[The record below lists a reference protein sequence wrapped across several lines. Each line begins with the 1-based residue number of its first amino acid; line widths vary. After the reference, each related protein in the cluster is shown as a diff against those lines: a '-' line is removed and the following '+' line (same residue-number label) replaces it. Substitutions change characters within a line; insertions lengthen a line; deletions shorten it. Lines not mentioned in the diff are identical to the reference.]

1 MHMDNL
7 NLVVGS
13 WELLQCGL
21 HAPDLAGVLGN
32 GAVTGELATSSNIV
46 DHLLGPF
53 LRVLVWEGKQAS
65 HDPVYLWFMR
75 PEAALNMAH
84 ISF

>member
-1 MHMDNL
+1 MDNL
-7 NLVVGS
+7 RLIVGS
-13 WELLQCGL
+13 RELLQRGL

-53 LRVLVWEGKQAS
+53 LGVLAREGKQAS
-65 HDPVYLWFMR
+65 HDPVYLCFMR
-75 PEAALNMAH
+75 PEDALNAAH